1 MIYHIYATIRIMMRN
16 QITKKLS
23 GSYILW
29 EMDLVAP
36 NHDGNKYY
44 TWKSIPSFY
53 KENWGKY
60 LIERMILVKP
70 KYMWWNHGANLQN
83 YRQHVNSSIYCTV
96 NKSYL
101 VDNINIL
108 WRESNNFHGQ
118 LLKQHNTG
126 KNLIASVGKKTES

>member
-44 TWKSIPSFY
+44 T
-53 KENWGKY
+53 
-60 LIERMILVKP
+60 
-70 KYMWWNHGANLQN
+70 
-83 YRQHVNSSIYCTV
+83 
-96 NKSYL
+96 
-101 VDNINIL
+101 
-108 WRESNNFHGQ
+108 
-118 LLKQHNTG
+118 
-126 KNLIASVGKKTES
+126 